1 MSNEYTKVESEE
13 LMEILSRAEE
23 VYEYIKV
30 ETEDA
35 IGIITLNRP
44 EDRNVLREE
53 VRLELLQAFK
63 GFEINNKVKAVILT
77 GGPDI
82 FAAGANIKAMASAS
96 AMDMYWRKR
105 LPELCGIIEN
115 MPKPVIAAIGGYCFG
130 GGCEIILSCDIRI
143 AATNA
148 KIGQPEI
155 NIGIIPG
162 GGGCVRLPRVV
173 GRTKAKELIF
183 TGQPVDA
190 EEALRIGLVSKV
202 VPPEELLEEAKKI
215 ARKCARHSLVALHLA
230 KVAVDVGME
239 VDRNS
244 AHALEALAFCMNFAD
259 EDQKEGMNA
268 FLEKRKPVYK
278 ER

>member
-1 MSNEYTKVESEE
+1 MKAET
-13 LMEILSRAEE
+13 EINTVAHQAETLQF
-23 VYEYIKV
+23 YGYIKV
-30 ETEDA
+30 ETEEE

-44 EDRNVLREE
+44 EDKNVLKEE
-53 VRLELLQAFK
+53 VRLELIKAFNSMEENK
-63 GFEINNKVKAVILT
+63 KVKAVIIT

-82 FAAGANIKAMASAS
+82 FAAGANIKAMVEAG

-130 GGCEIILSCDIRI
+130 GGTEIALSCDIRI
-143 AATNA
+143 AASNA

-173 GRTKAKELIF
+173 GRAKAKELIF

-190 EEALRIGLVSKV
+190 QEALRIGLVSQV
-202 VPPEELLEEAKKI
+202 VPPEELLQAAKKM
-215 ARKCARHSLVALHLA
+215 AQKCARHSPVALHMA
-230 KVAVDVGME
+230 KVAIDVGMDL
-239 VDRNS
+239 DRCS

-259 EDQKEGMNA
+259 EDQKEGMRA

-278 ER
+278 KR